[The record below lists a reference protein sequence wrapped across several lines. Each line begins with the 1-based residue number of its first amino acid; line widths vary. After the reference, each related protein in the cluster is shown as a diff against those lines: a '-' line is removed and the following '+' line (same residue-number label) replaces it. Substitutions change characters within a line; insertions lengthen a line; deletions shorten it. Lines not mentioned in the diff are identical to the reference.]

1 MSIREQER
9 RQNEAERRIDE
20 RMRAADRRVRG
31 GILARQKSADLRAD
45 EVVQRVEKGGV
56 DPRPLPSLR
65 EDSMSSMKSTPSIE
79 SSPSMASIES
89 AETVSDVT
97 GEADAD
103 EPQEE
108 MPLEG
113 VMSYDPASAGG
124 DLAEMM
130 NEDTGAGGDPHQH
143 NQIKAREMAKQM
155 TEDTGAGGDMNLHAE
170 RTVEQTGD
178 QMFEG

>member
-1 MSIREQER
+1 
-9 RQNEAERRIDE
+9 
-20 RMRAADRRVRG
+20 MRAADRRVRG

-65 EDSMSSMKSTPSIE
+65 EDSMPSMKSTPSIE

-89 AETVSDVT
+89 AETVSDVK

-103 EPQEE
+103 EPQEG

-124 DLAEMM
+124 DLAE
-130 NEDTGAGGDPHQH
+130 
-143 NQIKAREMAKQM
+143 QM

-170 RTVEQTGD
+170 RKVEQTGD